1 MATLSNKDIA
11 NAIYGFLKDK
21 NGSRDAFREVVKFL
35 QKKRLLGRSKA
46 ILESLRRVVNEEE
59 GELEAEVQ
67 SVRSL
72 PDKNKKEISEFLKRK
87 YGAKQLILKE
97 SLDAG
102 LLGGF
107 RIEVKDEVIDL
118 TSRNKLRKLQAHL
131 TKSA

>member
-1 MATLSNKDIA
+1 M
-11 NAIYGFLKDK
+11 
-21 NGSRDAFREVVKFL
+21 V
-35 QKKRLLGRSKA
+35 
-46 ILESLRRVVNEEE
+46 
-59 GELEAEVQ
+59 
-67 SVRSL
+67 
-72 PDKNKKEISEFLKRK
+72 
-87 YGAKQLILKE
+87 LKE

>member
-1 MATLSNKDIA
+1 M
-11 NAIYGFLKDK
+11 KDK